1 MSNDGWMAT
10 AGGERIEGEE
20 RLGGALGGAGEI
32 EFLDV
37 SAGRSDATVEAIT
50 AEDQT
55 LLRWWPLAVA
65 ALLGVWLVSSTGSS
79 DEPITAPDLT
89 PSLTVAPISPM
100 LRSDLDFGDPY
111 ANGPNPGA
119 PDPWPVPPQNR
130 DPYVVRIPGPQELP
144 FAGTESTLVYINTL
158 GDPTVV
164 SLETGDVFEIDVAA
178 IRVHETF
185 AVEDGEVRSLEGANP
200 GLEDATANAVVFHT
214 YRDVD
219 PPGVGAVGG
228 ERGIGRGPELCLSE
242 TSCRRVG
249 QGLDTVEMGGILTE
263 RLDAQRHAGVMALL
277 NSFEEVDR
285 WIAAPDGYR
294 IPIPVGQIWIMT
306 AANSGGVDAGLAE
319 SPIDDS

>member
-1 MSNDGWMAT
+1 MSDDARMGA
-10 AGGERIEGEE
+10 AGDEGVAGEVRP
-20 RLGGALGGAGEI
+20 RCALAGAGEI

-37 SAGRSDATVEAIT
+37 SAGRSDATVET
-50 AEDQT
+50 VKRGDRT

-65 ALLGVWLVSSTGSS
+65 AVLGVWLVSSTGPS

-100 LRSDLDFGDPY
+100 LRNDLDFGDPY

-119 PDPWPVPPQNR
+119 PDPWQVPPQNR

-144 FAGTESTLVYINTL
+144 FAATAATLVYINTL
-158 GDPTVV
+158 GVPTVV
-164 SLETGDVFEIDVAA
+164 SLETGDVFEIGVAA

-185 AVEDGEVRSLEGANP
+185 AVEDGQVRSLEGANP

-228 ERGIGRGPELCLSE
+228 DRGIGRGPELCLSG
-242 TSCRRVG
+242 TSCGRVG
-249 QGLDTVEMGGILTE
+249 QGLDSVELGGVLTE
-263 RLDAQRHAGVMALL
+263 RLDGVRHSEVVGFLDSL
-277 NSFEEVDR
+277 DEVDR
-285 WIAAPDGYR
+285 WMAAPSGYR
-294 IPIPVGQIWIMT
+294 IPSPVGQIWMMAPAEASRADVG
-306 AANSGGVDAGLAE
+306 AAELPTGDG
-319 SPIDDS
+319 